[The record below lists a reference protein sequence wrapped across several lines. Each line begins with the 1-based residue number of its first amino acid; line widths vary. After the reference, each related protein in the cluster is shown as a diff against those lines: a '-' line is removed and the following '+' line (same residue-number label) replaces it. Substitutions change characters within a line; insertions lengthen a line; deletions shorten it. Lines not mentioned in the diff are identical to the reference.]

1 MFDGFFGG
9 FYRFGEVIFLLLYV
23 NVLWVLFTLLGGIV
37 LGFGPSTVAMF
48 SVFRK
53 WSMGESDIPVF
64 TTFWK
69 TYREE
74 FLRANALGWV
84 LAIIGL
90 MLYVNLNYIELENTW
105 FSAII
110 RYSILI
116 AALIYSIML
125 IFIFPL
131 YVHYESTFITYFKNS
146 IFVAIYNPIRTIYA
160 IAAIFTLYYVFVMLP
175 SFIFFI
181 GPSLVSMVIMWIAY
195 RSFMRIEYKQEQIQE
210 SMESEGKTTGGDEHV
225 TSTN

>member
-1 MFDGFFGG
+1 
-9 FYRFGEVIFLLLYV
+9 
-23 NVLWVLFTLLGGIV
+23 
-37 LGFGPSTVAMF
+37 F
-48 SVFRK
+48 SSRRRHTRSK
-53 WSMGESDIPVF
+53 RDWSSDVCSSDL
-64 TTFWK
+64 